1 MKNVKCVCFGKE
13 RDKLPFWLT
22 SRTEQTNKKLVTVV
36 LAENSLFSIS
46 LSEVNRK
53 EGCTVVLK

>member
-13 RDKLPFWLT
+13 RDELPFWLT
-22 SRTEQTNKKLVTVV
+22 PRTEQTNRRLGNVV
-36 LAENSLFSIS
+36 LGENSLFSIS

-53 EGCTVVLK
+53 EGGSVV